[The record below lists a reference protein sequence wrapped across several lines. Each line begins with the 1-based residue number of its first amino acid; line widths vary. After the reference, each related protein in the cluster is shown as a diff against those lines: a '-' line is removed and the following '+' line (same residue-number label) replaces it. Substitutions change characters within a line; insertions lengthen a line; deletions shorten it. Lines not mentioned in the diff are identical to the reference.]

1 MKRQK
6 TVSMIR
12 RCCFFLSGF
21 LALFSLARASQADEF
36 KTPPLSVAR
45 PDWHAAAVQLRN
57 EISTQPLAAD
67 HFSFAIERQSR
78 QFRPRRFTSIAQLNA
93 VTSPIFPSVGL
104 SPIPVLLPF
113 DSAQYLTDRD
123 SGAPN
128 LFLSRYQAGFRPAS
142 MFDVGPAGYDAVF
155 ALDQGVGDDMPPR
168 IFVKPVEVQI
178 TGSLLTY
185 DINDPLL
192 GKGEPVKSLAS
203 QFPDLR
209 RFIREGYV
217 RYAFTRFGIPYVV
230 SIQCLDSVA
239 RGRRLSCREASAVAE
254 RLLKALRVAGGTPQH
269 PRVNI
274 ASETAERPVAF
285 SPDFTYHP
293 PGDIIA
299 NSGYHEQP
307 GRADF
312 TVYSQIRF
320 PLEKAPAFANS
331 QSFLNWGDCNQ
342 TGRVSWSAKK
352 GDAYHCKRN
361 DKPLVFDESAKE
373 NYSYPWQDNFC
384 ETRDFEVGQ
393 CAAGLGHQG
402 QDIRPSS
409 CMLRNDGADR
419 CLPDIF
425 ATVAV
430 RDGVLIR
437 ARGEQAVYLL
447 VNSRNE
453 HIRFRYVHM
462 NPAHMDADDVL
473 HGHRVSEGE
482 KLGLVSNFQDR
493 AGGTTSHLHF
503 DAQVFTLDGWIWVNP
518 YTTLIA
524 SYERLIGGR
533 GREYIPPPPVAP
545 TLAHA
550 TAPDERRSSPAATSH
565 AGTVPAA
572 D

>member
-1 MKRQK
+1 M
-6 TVSMIR
+6 TASMIR
-12 RCCFFLSGF
+12 RCCLFLMVFLS
-21 LALFSLARASQADEF
+21 LLSLARAVQADEF
-36 KTPPLSVAR
+36 RTPAISVAR

-57 EISTQPLAAD
+57 EISTQQQAAD
-67 HFSFAIERQSR
+67 HFNFAIERQSR
-78 QFRPRRFTSIAQLNA
+78 RFRPQRFTSIAQLNA
-93 VTSPIFPSVGL
+93 VTSPIFPGVGL
-104 SPIPVLLPF
+104 SPIPMLLPF
-113 DSAQYLTDRD
+113 DSTQYLTDQD
-123 SGAPN
+123 NGAPN
-128 LFLSRYQAGFRPAS
+128 LFLSRYQAGFRPVS
-142 MFDVGPAGYDAVF
+142 MFNVGPAGYDAVF

-168 IFVKPVEVQI
+168 VFVKPIEVQI

-185 DINDPLL
+185 DINDPIA
-192 GKGEPVKSLAS
+192 GKGEPVKSLTA

-217 RYAFTRFGIPYVV
+217 RYAFTRFGVPYVV

-239 RGRRLSCREASAVAE
+239 RSRRLSCREASAVAE
-254 RLLKALRVAGGTPQH
+254 RFLKALRVAGGTPQL
-269 PRVNI
+269 PRFNNP
-274 ASETAERPVAF
+274 SETAERPIAF
-285 SPDFTYHP
+285 SADFTYRP
-293 PGDIIA
+293 PGEIIA
-299 NSGYHEQP
+299 NSGYRGQS
-307 GRADF
+307 GRPDF

-342 TGRVSWSAKK
+342 TGRVSWSARK

-409 CMLRNDGADR
+409 CLLRNDGADR

-437 ARGEQAVYLL
+437 ARGEQTVYLL

-462 NPAHMDADDVL
+462 NPAHMDTDGVL
-473 HGHRVSEGE
+473 HGRRVSEGE

-493 AGGTTSHLHF
+493 VGGTTSHLHF
-503 DAQVFTLDGWIWVNP
+503 DVQVFTRDGWIWVNP
-518 YTTLIA
+518 YTTLISA
-524 SYERLIGGR
+524 YERLIGGR
-533 GREYIPPPPVAP
+533 GHEYIPPPPEAP
-545 TLAHA
+545 ALAHA
-550 TAPDERRSSPAATSH
+550 MPPDEMHSSQQAPGR
-565 AGTVPAA
+565 AGAVPAA